1 MSDKSYFKASIK
13 KLLALNNLSG
23 DGIDLCII
31 LKHGIGSGEF
41 ANNPWLQELPDPIS
55 KTTWD
60 NYLTISPRY
69 AKELGLA
76 NEYVSNGA
84 LNGDVVDLVVN
95 GTSVRVPVLIQPG
108 QAYKTVGLAV
118 GYGRQGAGKAGDG
131 VGVNAFVLANDFNTT
146 YFRFKL
152 IRLKVKFM
160 SLHVLNFIIL

>member
-1 MSDKSYFKASIK
+1 MQITLGYKNY
-13 KLLALNNLSG
+13 
-23 DGIDLCII
+23 
-31 LKHGIGSGEF
+31 
-41 ANNPWLQELPDPIS
+41 PDPIS

-60 NYLTISPRY
+60 NYLTVSPRF

-84 LNGDVVDLVVN
+84 LNGDVVDLSVN

-131 VGVNAFVLANDFNTT
+131 VGVNAFVLANDSIQQFLVL
-146 YFRFKL
+146 RSIKL
-152 IRLKVKFM
+152 KEKFT